1 MSQQPLPS
9 LEVYEY
15 HRIRRVKLGDPTV
28 FNRYDT
34 CGSWLRQW
42 FPWLYR

>member
-1 MSQQPLPS
+1 MNMNHPPT

-28 FNRYDT
+28 NIRYDT

-42 FPWLYR
+42 FPRLYR